1 MAVVEIQADRR
12 SEVTF
17 SGGRAGS
24 GPATWGQQAIW
35 DVVRNLGT
43 DAARYNVSGGMPLPS
58 PVPADRVEAAVRSLV
73 LLHESLRTRLRSA
86 DDGRLEQVV
95 HASGGIPL
103 VTRFAAGEAVTEAAY
118 ALRDEL
124 LAVPFDATREWPLRV
139 GVVHAGGGIRY
150 VVFFLSHTASDGWG
164 LRNLLADFATLVHGT
179 LPRRDLLQPLEEA
192 AFQTSDRGRR
202 RDAAARRSWLSKLGS
217 GPASMF
223 PARAGTAPAATFP
236 NAVLNSPALGLAL
249 DRVAADLSVTP
260 ASVVLAAAAA
270 SATRITGVDE
280 AVFQVVVNNR
290 FLPGMADG
298 VTTIA
303 QEGLFH
309 LTGTRVA
316 FPDLVRRTFGA
327 AMSAQRHAYYD
338 KLALDRDVAA
348 LDSTCDHS
356 CFVNDQRGLM
366 PALGFAAPAPAPL
379 REALTRTTL
388 TWPVEHEPRRGVS
401 FALDAQDAPGA
412 LELAMTADSALMPRD
427 DMTTFL
433 YGIEELIVTQALD
446 TQALDA

>member
-1 MAVVEIQADRR
+1 MSVAQARA
-12 SEVTF
+12 EYTF

-35 DVVRNLGT
+35 DVVRNLGS

-58 PVPADRVEAAVRSLV
+58 PVPAARVEAAVRDLV
-73 LLHESLRTRLRSA
+73 LLHESLRTRLRPA
-86 DDGRLEQVV
+86 GDGRLDQVV
-95 HASGGIPL
+95 SAAGGIP
-103 VTRFAAGEAVTEAAY
+103 VTTREATPDTVDATAY

-124 LAVPFDATREWPLRV
+124 LAVPFDAEREWPLRV
-139 GVVHAGGGIRY
+139 GVVEAGGGVRY

-164 LRNLLADFATLVHGT
+164 LRNLLADFAALLRGP
-179 LPRRDLLQPLEEA
+179 LPPRELLQPLEEA

-202 RDAAARRSWLSKLGS
+202 RDAAARRSWLAKLGA
-217 GPASMF
+217 GPPSMF
-223 PARAGTAPAATFP
+223 PARAGARPAAAFP

-249 DRVAADLSVTP
+249 DRVAASLSVTP

-270 SATRITGVDE
+270 SAARITGVGE

-290 FLPGMADG
+290 FLPGMAGG

-309 LTGTRVA
+309 LTGTTRVA
-316 FPDLVRRTFGA
+316 FADLVRRTFGA
-327 AMSAQRHAYYD
+327 ALSAQRHSYYD
-338 KLALDRDVAA
+338 KLALDRDIAA
-348 LDSTCDHS
+348 FGGPCDHS

-366 PALGFAAPAPAPL
+366 PALGFAPPAPVPL

-412 LELAMTADSALMPRD
+412 LELAMTADSALMPRA
-427 DMTTFL
+427 DMAAFL
-433 YGIEELIVTQALD
+433 FGVEDLIVSE
-446 TQALDA
+446 ALDAG

>member
-1 MAVVEIQADRR
+1 MTVAQLWADRR
-12 SEVTF
+12 SEVAF

-43 DAARYNVSGGMPLPS
+43 DAARYNVSGGLPLPS
-58 PVPADRVEAAVRSLV
+58 PVPAGRVEAAVRDLV
-73 LLHESLRTRLRSA
+73 LLHESLRTRLRTTG
-86 DDGRLEQVV
+86 DGRVEQVV
-95 HASGGIPL
+95 HAAGGIPL
-103 VTRFAAGEAVTEAAY
+103 VTRAAGPDTVTPTAY

-124 LAVPFDATREWPLRV
+124 LAVPFDAEREWPLRV
-139 GVVHAGGGIRY
+139 GVVQAGGDAHY

-164 LRNLLADFATLVHGT
+164 LRNLLADFAALLRGP
-179 LPRRDLLQPLEEA
+179 LPARDLLQPLEEA
-192 AFQTSDRGRR
+192 AFQTSERGRR
-202 RDAAARRSWLSKLGS
+202 RDAAARRSWREKLGR
-217 GPASMF
+217 GPASLF
-223 PARAGTAPAATFP
+223 PARAGRPPAATFP

-249 DRVAADLSVTP
+249 DRVAGSLAVSP
-260 ASVVLAAAAA
+260 AAVVLAAAAA
-270 SATRITGVDE
+270 SAARITGVGE

-290 FLPGMADG
+290 FLPGMAGG

-309 LTGTRVA
+309 LTGTGGA
-316 FPDLVRRTFGA
+316 DFPDLVRRTFGA
-327 AMSAQRHAYYD
+327 ALSAQRHAYYD

-348 LDSTCDHS
+348 LGHPGDHS

-366 PALGFAAPAPAPL
+366 PALGFAPPAPAPL

-412 LELAMTADSALMPRD
+412 LELAMTADSALLPRA
-427 DMTTFL
+427 DMETFL
-433 YGIEELIVTQALD
+433 YTIEELIVSHA
-446 TQALDA
+446 AGG

>member
-1 MAVVEIQADRR
+1 MVVAQAPTDRR

-17 SGGRAGS
+17 SGGRSGS

-43 DAARYNVSGGMPLPS
+43 DAARYNVSGGVPLPA
-58 PVPADRVEAAVRSLV
+58 PVPVDRVEAAVRDLV
-73 LLHESLRTRLRSA
+73 LLHESLRTRLRTG
-86 DDGRLEQVV
+86 DGGRVEQVV
-95 HASGGIPL
+95 HAAGGIPV
-103 VTRFAAGEAVTEAAY
+103 VTRPADPDTVTGTAY

-124 LAVPFDATREWPLRV
+124 LAVPFDAERQWPLRV
-139 GVVHAGGGIRY
+139 GMVHAGGGVRY

-164 LRNLLADFATLVHGT
+164 LRNLLADFAALLRGP
-179 LPRRDLLQPLEEA
+179 LPARDLLQPLEEA
-192 AFQTSDRGRR
+192 AFQTSERGRR
-202 RDAAARRSWLSKLGS
+202 RDAAARRSWLDKLGR
-217 GPASMF
+217 GPASLF
-223 PARAGTAPAATFP
+223 PARAGRPPAATFP

-249 DRVAADLSVTP
+249 DRVAATLSVSP
-260 ASVVLAAAAA
+260 AAVVLAAAAA
-270 SATRITGVDE
+270 AAARLTGVGE

-290 FLPGMADG
+290 FLPGMAAG

-309 LTGTRVA
+309 LTETGGGD

-327 AMSAQRHAYYD
+327 ALSAQRHAYYD
-338 KLALDRDVAA
+338 KLALDRAVAA
-348 LDSTCDHS
+348 LEHPADHS

-366 PALGFAAPAPAPL
+366 PALNFAAPAPAPL
-379 REALTRTTL
+379 REALTRTRL

-412 LELAMTADSALMPRD
+412 LELAMTADSALMPRA
-427 DMTTFL
+427 DMETFL
-433 YGIEELIVTQALD
+433 YTIEDLVVRA
-446 TQALDA
+446 AA

>member
-1 MAVVEIQADRR
+1 MTVAQLWTDRR
-12 SEVTF
+12 SEVAF

-35 DVVRNLGT
+35 DVVRHLGT
-43 DAARYNVSGGMPLPS
+43 DAARYNVSGGVPLPA
-58 PVPADRVEAAVRSLV
+58 PVPAWRVEAAVRDLV
-73 LLHESLRTRLRSA
+73 LLHESLRTRLRTA
-86 DDGRLEQVV
+86 DDGRLDQVV
-95 HASGGIPL
+95 HGTGGIPVL
-103 VTRFAAGEAVTEAAY
+103 TRQTAPDTVTECAY

-124 LAVPFDATREWPLRV
+124 LAVPFDAEREWPLRV
-139 GVVHAGGGIRY
+139 GVVQVGGDARY

-164 LRNLLADFATLVHGT
+164 LRNLLADFAALLRGP
-179 LPRRDLLQPLEEA
+179 LPARDLLQPLEEA
-192 AFQTSDRGRR
+192 AFQTSQRGRR
-202 RDAAARRSWLSKLGS
+202 RDAAARRTWCDKLGR
-217 GPASMF
+217 GPRSMF
-223 PARAGTAPAATFP
+223 PARSGRPPAAAFP

-249 DRVAADLSVTP
+249 DRVAAGLSVSP
-260 ASVVLAAAAA
+260 AAVVLAAAAA
-270 SATRITGVDE
+270 SAARITGVGE

-290 FLPGMADG
+290 FLPGMAGG

-309 LTGTRVA
+309 LTGTGTGD
-316 FPDLVRRTFGA
+316 FTELVRRTFGA

-338 KLALDRDVAA
+338 KLALDRDIAGLGA
-348 LDSTCDHS
+348 PCDHS

-366 PALGFAAPAPAPL
+366 PALNFAAPAPAPL
-379 REALTRTTL
+379 PEALTRTSL

-412 LELAMTADSALMPRD
+412 LELAMTADSALMPRE

-433 YGIEELIVTQALD
+433 YGIESLIVGAATG
-446 TQALDA
+446 